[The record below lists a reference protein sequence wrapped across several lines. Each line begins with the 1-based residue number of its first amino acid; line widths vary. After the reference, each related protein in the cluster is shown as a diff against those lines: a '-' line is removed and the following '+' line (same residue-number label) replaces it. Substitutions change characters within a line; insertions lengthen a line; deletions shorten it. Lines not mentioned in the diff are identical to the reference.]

1 MPRVHARVH
10 PHQDSRACIP
20 YALSDMPYR
29 AADSGAW
36 QSVFV
41 HSYRRFAHNIPV
53 IEEDLIQQTNIPQKD
68 LEILE
73 ELQLAAYSVPIYCR
87 K

>member
-1 MPRVHARVH
+1 MCYICAVQFAL
-10 PHQDSRACIP
+10 QSSRHGSLAVSLRP
-20 YALSDMPYR
+20 FSL
-29 AADSGAW
+29 GG
-36 QSVFV
+36 
-41 HSYRRFAHNIPV
+41 FAHNIPV